1 MRQNKPYTKP
11 GEAWTDI
18 YPGYAISNQGRW
30 YSYKRKQILK
40 QFKNSSGYY
49 RVYIHLD
56 GSSKAL
62 FTHIK
67 VVEVFG
73 DKNGNKIPKDA
84 ESLVELKMSIDHID
98 ANKKHNSQS
107 NLELVTHQEN
117 CRRREIQKKT
127 GGADKM
133 PWHILCV
140 MRNGEKLYICR
151 QNRKAFESVVLMYKN
166 KYPGAEQII
175 KKQEKLPKLK
185 VNPSYEKNSEFTL
198 IVDYNKKMVDLITRK
213 DKKQLQSE
221 AENYSYLWPKCKA
234 YVEDCTVIL

>member
-11 GEAWTDI
+11 GEAWEDI

-84 ESLVELKMSIDHID
+84 ESLVGLRMSIDHVD

-127 GGADKM
+127 GGQM
-133 PWHILCV
+133 
-140 MRNGEKLYICR
+140 ICLGT
-151 QNRKAFESVVLMYKN
+151 FYVSCGM
-166 KYPGAEQII
+166 
-175 KKQEKLPKLK
+175 
-185 VNPSYEKNSEFTL
+185 EKNSIFAARTEKFLNQWCRCTKTNIQAL
-198 IVDYNKKMVDLITRK
+198 NKSSKNKKNCL
-213 DKKQLQSE
+213 
-221 AENYSYLWPKCKA
+221 N
-234 YVEDCTVIL
+234 